1 MKYIVYLTKNLK
13 STINGLNRI
22 YIGVHKTENPN
33 IFDGYLG
40 CGVKS
45 NQPSTYM
52 YPKSPFQYAVKK
64 YGVSSFERTVL
75 FIYDTAKEAYAKE
88 HEIVTEE
95 FINYDHTYNIAIG
108 GEYENR
114 FKPLYQFNLE
124 GILIK
129 KWESSEEAYDF
140 YGYPA
145 SRFQGPKRNKCIFLD
160 SYWATSENIN
170 VEEYSKTPITKI
182 TFLYSKNGKLLKE
195 FSSQSE
201 CAEYIKYDKGELSRA
216 IRNQTLI
223 KKEFYVSNKMVDEF
237 IPKPRKNYMNQTF
250 YIYNV
255 NGVFIGEFVGK
266 ELMNVINL
274 HSWDY
279 IGHIFTH
286 NRGWY
291 KDFYISLEEIKEIPP
306 KRIGNG
312 ICVDVYDKFGT
323 FIETM
328 KSIKE
333 VREKYKIPSSKLKN
347 IQYGDKFFG
356 NYIFKY
362 NSK

>member
-1 MKYIVYLTKNLK
+1 
-13 STINGLNRI
+13 
-22 YIGVHKTENPN
+22 
-33 IFDGYLG
+33 
-40 CGVKS
+40 
-45 NQPSTYM
+45 
-52 YPKSPFQYAVKK
+52 
-64 YGVSSFERTVL
+64 
-75 FIYDTAKEAYAKE
+75 
-88 HEIVTEE
+88 
-95 FINYDHTYNIAIG
+95 
-108 GEYENR
+108 
-114 FKPLYQFNLE
+114 
-124 GILIK
+124 
-129 KWESSEEAYDF
+129 
-140 YGYPA
+140 
-145 SRFQGPKRNKCIFLD
+145 
-160 SYWATSENIN
+160 
-170 VEEYSKTPITKI
+170 
-182 TFLYSKNGKLLKE
+182 
-195 FSSQSE
+195 
-201 CAEYIKYDKGELSRA
+201 
-216 IRNQTLI
+216 
-223 KKEFYVSNKMVDEF
+223 MVDEF

-347 IQYGDKFFG
+347 I
-356 NYIFKY
+356 
-362 NSK
+362 